1 MPIAASC
8 HPANG
13 DIGSFRNACV
23 LAVLCLASGVRTATA
38 AELGSLTPVNV
49 GAPNPAL
56 TANVT
61 PGGLDMTVGGAF
73 GGTNDVF
80 GFSHA
85 SVTGDFDVKVRL
97 AGFGS
102 TDPWSRAGL
111 MARATLETN
120 SAFAATFA
128 SQGGGIH
135 FGYRTSAVSA
145 ASFTGSFPINYPNTW
160 LRLQRAGNLF
170 TGFASFDGENWAP
183 VGMSTNPMPASV
195 SLGLATASQ
204 AAQPVTAQFQRF
216 ADATGNT
223 VAQIQMPI
231 EPPGPS
237 RRTGPFAITE
247 IMHSPAPPFTNE
259 VEFVEIYN
267 SNPFPEEIG
276 GYRLTGEIDY
286 TFPEGMQVAGNAYL
300 LIAKNPAAFQSVY
313 GLTALGPFTNSLASD
328 GTLRLKNKEGS
339 VMLQIPYSSHNPWPI
354 GADRTG
360 HSLVLTRASY
370 GEEDPKAWSI
380 SAALGGSPGRHD
392 TARIGGLHSVV
403 INEFLAHTDL
413 PLLDYVELYNHRN
426 QPVDISGCFLSDLA
440 TTNRFIVP
448 PGTIIPGRGFV
459 SFDQNQLGFGLS
471 SAGEV
476 IYFRSPEN
484 VVVDAVEFEAQA
496 NGVAFGRSPDG
507 AADFYPLV
515 TRTPGAP
522 NGTIVVSDVV
532 INELMYKPISGN
544 SADEYV
550 ELYNR
555 GTNAVDLGAW
565 RFTAGIAYTFP
576 SNLVLPP
583 GGYLVIARDA
593 TNLLAKYPNLTSAN
607 TLGNYSGTLGN
618 SGERVALARPD
629 LNVSTNNAGQPRTN
643 TVYVVVDEVTY
654 STGGNWGFWANEGGS
669 SLELIDPR
677 SNHRLA
683 HNWADSDETS
693 KAPWTNVEFTG
704 LLDNGSENQ
713 AALEGFLLG
722 EGECLLDDVQVSSPT
737 INGGANVCTNGSF
750 EAGLAGWL
758 TRGDHVRST
767 ITAVGAGFNGG
778 RALQVRADA
787 RGDSI
792 MNRLRTPLAAS
803 LPVGGTGTIRAK
815 VRWLRGWPEIVL
827 RTHGNYLE
835 NFARM
840 TLPANLGTPG
850 ARNSRAAANAAPAIS
865 DVTHYPIL
873 PELNQ
878 PVAVTARVHDP
889 DGVANLTLLYRL
901 DPSPTQTSLPMRDDG
916 TGLDAIAGDGV
927 FTGAIPGQPTN
938 TLVAFQV
945 TATDTLGASRLFPLP
960 NPTYARPFECL
971 VRFGEPTAA
980 SSFGTYRQWMT
991 QDNVNDWQ
999 NRPALSNERVF
1010 ETFVYGNF
1018 RVIYNTSAKWSGSP
1032 YHQFTG
1038 SPVTT
1043 AAHYSIEIPPD
1054 DLFLGTA
1061 NLNKIHAPGNGPFDD
1076 AAAQREQFCY
1086 WMARQLGLP
1095 YNYRRFVNMFFN
1107 GNRRGGTTSIMED
1120 TQTPGADVLNSVFP
1134 DDPDGPLYKIQPWFE
1149 TDDIATGSTG
1159 FRNVAWAS
1167 LNRFLTTSNGVTVHK
1182 AARYR
1187 HNYLV
1192 RSPDTTAN
1200 VYDPVF
1206 RLVDAA
1212 NSSTNNWETWNAAME
1227 SVADIEEWMR
1237 ICAIHH
1243 SVGDWD
1249 HYGSRN
1255 SQNMYG
1261 YVTKDGIWK
1270 LLIWDMNI
1278 VLGNSSSSAA
1288 GQNLFEINTQDDIM
1302 PRIFAGR
1309 SPTVGFS
1316 PKYRRMY
1323 LQALKEICNGPWQPA
1338 RANAYLD
1345 AKHNA
1350 LLASGI
1356 NITQSALDTVKT
1368 FINQARTAIL
1378 NTVSNEAGNAFKIT
1392 STNEVTTTDNL
1403 LTITGEAPIEVAYLQ
1418 INGTRV
1424 PVIWTRVKNWEAR
1437 YVVALGDTVLTIDAV
1452 DRKGNVIP
1460 GASVTIT
1467 VHNSGVAPGPEGQL
1481 VISEIHYNPITPDAS
1496 FVEILN
1502 RSSQSF
1508 RLDGWRLNGVD
1519 FTFPSGSTIAAGQSL
1534 VVVQNARGFNEA
1546 FPGAPVLGTYQGRL
1560 DNGGETLS
1568 LEQPFELV
1576 TTNGAIVA
1584 TNVAYRT
1591 IDKVRYDDDAPW
1603 PGNADGFGPSLQLI
1617 DASQDNS
1624 RVSNWTD
1631 QPVWRQAK
1639 ITGNLGS
1646 STNNLR
1652 AYLFFDGLGGDI
1664 LLDDIWLCEGTV
1676 AEGGPNLIRNG
1687 DFESPLSPAWVI
1699 STNNAGSTLVSSQ
1712 SHSGAASFRFIA
1724 LTGGTAATNRSVF
1737 QDVFDAR
1744 TNIIYTLSY
1753 WFLATTNGNNLTIR
1767 TAPGSSINATANVR
1781 PIYATPGTINAA
1793 AGSLPAYDPVWL
1805 NEVQTENASGS
1816 TDNSGE
1822 REPWIELYNAGNST
1836 VDLSGYYLATSYTNN
1851 LTEWPIPAGTTI
1863 APKSFKVIWADAQ
1876 PAQSTPSALHAS
1888 FRLGP
1893 GSGSIALVRLV
1904 NNRPQITDYLNY
1916 PSLGA
1921 DLSFGSAPDGQPF
1934 NRVTLFNPTP
1944 GATNVARNIN
1954 VFVNEW
1960 MASNTNYLSDP
1971 ADQDF
1976 DDWFELYNAGDLP
1989 VDLGGYF
1996 LTDNLANG
2004 NQFMIP
2010 TNGQYVIPPQGF
2022 LLVWADNEP
2031 SQNTPD
2037 RPDLHASFQLS
2048 RTGEAIGLFAPDGQT
2063 RIDAVTFGEQTNNVS
2078 QGRFADGAAS
2088 LYFMTTPTP
2097 RGANTIGASGN
2108 TAPSLASIANSTIT
2122 LGQTVTFTAEGVDF
2136 DSPAQ
2141 ALFYSLDAG
2150 APAGATIGAASG
2162 QFTWTPS
2169 PLQAPSTNVITV
2181 RVTDN
2186 GIPALSA
2193 SRTLTIAVRM
2203 PPQIGVVQT
2212 GPGLLALTFDTIAGR
2227 EYRVDYKTNLAD
2239 PDWTPLAPAEI
2250 APGNAL
2256 TVQDNLGAT
2265 PQRFYRIVQLR

>member
-1 MPIAASC
+1 MSTPTVH
-8 HPANG
+8 HPARQHPRFLGNFG
-13 DIGSFRNACV
+13 
-23 LAVLCLASGVRTATA
+23 LLTATFLFLTPRSTA
-38 AELGSLTPVNV
+38 AESGALTAVNIGSPS
-49 GAPNPAL
+49 PAL
-56 TANVT
+56 TAS
-61 PGGLDMTVGGAF
+61 PAAGGLDLTVGGSIGA
-73 GGTNDVF
+73 TNDQF
-80 GFSHA
+80 GFSYET
-85 SVTGDFDVKVRL
+85 VTGNFDVKVRVAGL
-97 AGFGS
+97 AA

-111 MARATLETN
+111 MARAALGTN
-120 SAFAATFA
+120 SPFAATFT
-128 SQGGGIH
+128 SPGGGVH
-135 FGYRTSAVSA
+135 FGSRTGAVSA
-145 ASFTGSFPINYPNTW
+145 ASFTGSYPINYPNTW
-160 LRLQRAGNLF
+160 LRLQRTGNLF
-170 TGFASFDGENWAP
+170 TGFASFDGENWAQL
-183 VGMSTNPMPASV
+183 GSSTNPMPASL
-195 SLGLATASQ
+195 SLGFAVASQ
-204 AAQPVTAQFQRF
+204 SAQGITAQFRQY
-216 ADATGNT
+216 ADATGNA

-259 VEFVEIYN
+259 TEFVEIYN

-276 GYRLTGEIDY
+276 GYRLTGEIDF
-286 TFPEGMQVAGNAYL
+286 TFPEGMQVAGNAYI
-300 LIAKNPAAFQSVY
+300 LIAKNPAAFQSAY
-313 GLTALGPFTNSLASD
+313 GMSALGPFTNALASD
-328 GTLRLKNKEGS
+328 GILRLKNKEGAIL
-339 VMLQIPYSSHNPWPI
+339 LQIPYSSHNPWPV
-354 GADRTG
+354 GTDRTG
-360 HSLVLTRASY
+360 HSLVLIRASY
-370 GEEDPKAWSI
+370 GEEDPMAWSI
-380 SAALGGSPGRHD
+380 SAVIGGSPGRHD
-392 TARIGGLHSVV
+392 TARIGGLHNVV
-403 INEFLAHTDL
+403 INEFLAHSEL
-413 PLLDYVELYNHRN
+413 PLLDYVELYNHAN
-426 QPVDISGCFLSDLA
+426 QPVDISGCFLSDSA
-440 TTNRFIVP
+440 TTNRFVVP
-448 PGTIIPGRGFV
+448 AGTIIPARGFAV
-459 SFDQNQLGFGLS
+459 FDQNQLGFGLS

-476 IYFRSPEN
+476 TYFRSPDN
-484 VVVDAVEFEAQA
+484 AVLDAAEFDAQA
-496 NGVAFGRSPDG
+496 NGIASGRSPDG
-507 AADFYPLV
+507 ANDFHPLV

-522 NGTIVVSDVV
+522 NSAILVSEIV

-544 SADEYV
+544 SADEFV

-555 GTNAVDLGAW
+555 GTNSIDLGAW
-565 RFTAGIAYTFP
+565 RFVAGITYTFP
-576 SNLVLPP
+576 SNFVLAP
-583 GGYLVIARDA
+583 GAFAVIARDT
-593 TNLLAKYPNLTSAN
+593 TNLLAKYPNLSPAN

-629 LNVSTNNAGQPRTN
+629 LNVSTNTAGQPRTN

-654 STGGNWGFWANEGGS
+654 GTGGNWGAWANEGGS

-683 HNWADSDETS
+683 HNWADSDES
-693 KAPWTNVEFTG
+693 AKAPWTNVELTG
-704 LLDNGSENQ
+704 PLDNGSENQ
-713 AALEGFLLG
+713 PVFEGFLLG
-722 EGECLLDDVQVSSPT
+722 EGECLLDEVQVSSPT
-737 INGGANVCTNGSF
+737 VNGGANVCTNGTF
-750 EAGLAGWL
+750 EAGLGGWL

-767 ITAVGAGFNGG
+767 ITAAGAGFNGG
-778 RALQVRADA
+778 RALQVRSDA
-787 RGDSI
+787 RGDAV
-792 MNRLRTPLAAS
+792 MNRLRTPLAAA
-803 LPVGGTGTIRAK
+803 LPIGGIGTIRAK

-840 TLPANLGTPG
+840 TLPTNLGTPG
-850 ARNSRAAANAAPAIS
+850 APNSRALANNAPAIS
-865 DVTHYPIL
+865 EVSHYPIL
-873 PELNQ
+873 PDPNQ
-878 PVAVTARVHDP
+878 PVAVTARVQDP
-889 DGVANLTLLYRL
+889 DGVATLTLLYRV
-901 DPSPTQTSLPMRDDG
+901 DPSPAQTSVPLRDDG
-916 TGLDAIAGDGV
+916 TGLDAIAGDGI
-927 FTGAIPGQPTN
+927 FTGTIPGQPTN

-945 TATDTLGASRLFPLP
+945 TATDALGASRLFPLQ

-971 VRFGEPTAA
+971 VRFGEPNVAA
-980 SSFGTYRQWMT
+980 SFGTYRQWMT

-999 NRPALSNERVF
+999 NRPSLSNERVF

-1107 GNRRGGTTSIMED
+1107 GNRRGGNTSIMED
-1120 TQTPGADVLNSVFP
+1120 TQTPGADALNSLFP
-1134 DDPDGPLYKIQPWFE
+1134 DDADGPLYKIQPWFE
-1149 TDDIATGSTG
+1149 TDDVATGSTG

-1182 AARYR
+1182 TARYR

-1192 RSPDTTAN
+1192 RSANLTAN
-1200 VYDPVF
+1200 EYDPVF

-1212 NSSTNNWETWNAAME
+1212 NSSTNNWQTWNAAME
-1227 SVADIEEWMR
+1227 SVADVEEWMR

-1261 YVTKDGIWK
+1261 YVTKEGIWK

-1278 VLGNSSSSAA
+1278 VLGNSGSSGA

-1302 PRIFAGR
+1302 PRLFAGR
-1309 SPTVGFS
+1309 SAPAVGFS
-1316 PKYRRMY
+1316 PKFRRMY

-1356 NITQSALDTVKT
+1356 TITQPALDSVKT

-1392 STNEVTTTDNL
+1392 STNEVTTTDSL
-1403 LTITGEAPIEVAYLQ
+1403 VTIAGEAPIEVAYLQ
-1418 INGTRV
+1418 INGVRV
-1424 PVIWTRVKNWEAR
+1424 PINWTRVKNWEVR
-1437 YVVALGDTVLTIDAV
+1437 FVAGQGDSVLTVEAL

-1460 GASVTIT
+1460 GATVNVTA
-1467 VHNSGVAPGPEGQL
+1467 HNSSGSPAPDGQL

-1502 RSSQSF
+1502 RSSQAF
-1508 RLDGWRLNGVD
+1508 RLDGWRINGID

-1546 FPGAPVLGTYQGRL
+1546 FPGAPVYGTYQGSL
-1560 DNGGETLS
+1560 DNGGETIS
-1568 LEQPFELV
+1568 LEQPFEVL
-1576 TTNGAIVA
+1576 TTNSAVVF

-1591 IDKVRYDDDAPW
+1591 IDQVRYDDDAPW
-1603 PGNADGFGPSLQLI
+1603 PGNADGFGPSLQLV

-1646 STNNLR
+1646 STNSLR
-1652 AYLFFDGLGGDI
+1652 AYIFFDGLGGDI

-1676 AEGGPNLIRNG
+1676 AEGGPNLVRDG

-1699 STNNAGSTLVSSQ
+1699 STNNAGSTLVTSQ
-1712 SHSGAASFRFIA
+1712 SHSGASSFRFIS

-1737 QDVFDAR
+1737 QDVYDAR
-1744 TNIIYTLSY
+1744 PGVVYTLSY

-1767 TAPGSSINATANVR
+1767 TAPGSAINSTANVR
-1781 PIYATPGTINAA
+1781 PIYATPGTVNAA
-1793 AGSLPAYDPVWL
+1793 AGTLPPYDPVWL
-1805 NEVQTENASGS
+1805 NEVQTANVSGL
-1816 TDNSGE
+1816 TDNNGE
-1822 REPWIELYNAGNST
+1822 REPWIELYNAGDST
-1836 VDLSGYYLATSYTNN
+1836 VDLGGYYFATSYTNN
-1851 LTEWPIPAGTTI
+1851 LTEWPFPAGTTI

-1876 PAQSTPSALHAS
+1876 PAQSTPSVLHAS
-1888 FRLGP
+1888 FRLGAGP
-1893 GSGSIALVRLV
+1893 GPLALVRLV

-1916 PSLGA
+1916 PDLGA
-1921 DLSFGSAPDGQPF
+1921 DLAFGSAPDGQPF
-1934 NRVTLFNPTP
+1934 NRVTLFNATP
-1944 GATNVARNIN
+1944 GATNIARNVN

-1960 MASNTNYLSDP
+1960 MASNTNYLADP

-1976 DDWFELYNAGDLP
+1976 DDWIELYNAGDFA

-2010 TNGQYVIPPQGF
+2010 TNGQYVIPPRGF
-2022 LLVWADNEP
+2022 LLVWADNEAN
-2031 SQNTPD
+2031 QNSPD
-2037 RPDLHASFQLS
+2037 RPDLHVNFQLS

-2078 QGRFADGAAS
+2078 QGRFADGAGS
-2088 LYFMTTPTP
+2088 IYFMTTPTP
-2097 RGANTIGASGN
+2097 RLANTIGGAAN
-2108 TAPSLASIANSTIT
+2108 TAPGLASIANATIT
-2122 LGQTVTFTAEGVDF
+2122 LGQTLAFTAEGVDF
-2136 DSPAQ
+2136 DAPAQ

-2150 APAGATIGAASG
+2150 APAGATIGSSSG
-2162 QFTWTPS
+2162 RFTWTPS
-2169 PLQAPSTNVITV
+2169 TLQAPGTNTITV

-2186 GIPALSA
+2186 GLPPLSTA
-2193 SRTLTIAVRM
+2193 RAFTVVVRM
-2203 PPQIGVVQT
+2203 PPQISVART
-2212 GPGLLALTFDTIAGR
+2212 GPGQITLTFDTVAGR
-2227 EYRVDYKTNLAD
+2227 EYRVDYKTNLTD
-2239 PDWTPLAPAEI
+2239 TDWTPLAPSEI
-2250 APGNAL
+2250 APGNSI
-2256 TVQDNLGAT
+2256 TVQDNLGTT